1 MDDVKTAGSRYC
13 GISSDRACGWA
24 ERHPVQRWPEL
35 AQEAVERNVG
45 TWDCDANGK
54 ATNGRTIRAKVR
66 KRSPGAE
73 QPVIARKSPTKG
85 WSAHKMREIR
95 QSGSEGGAKRT
106 FVPTPIIA
114 WAARLLLGPG
124 ICPPKVLSAEGA
136 IGKSR
141 R

>member
-1 MDDVKTAGSRYC
+1 VTSKKRTERKPLRKYRKRKDDVKTAGSRYC

-45 TWDCDANGK
+45 TWDYDANGK

-73 QPVIARKSPTKG
+73 QPVVAKKSPTKG
-85 WSAHKMREIR
+85 WSEGVEL
-95 QSGSEGGAKRT
+95 GSHHSMSQPTMGGAD
-106 FVPTPIIA
+106 
-114 WAARLLLGPG
+114 G
-124 ICPPKVLSAEGA
+124 
-136 IGKSR
+136 
-141 R
+141 